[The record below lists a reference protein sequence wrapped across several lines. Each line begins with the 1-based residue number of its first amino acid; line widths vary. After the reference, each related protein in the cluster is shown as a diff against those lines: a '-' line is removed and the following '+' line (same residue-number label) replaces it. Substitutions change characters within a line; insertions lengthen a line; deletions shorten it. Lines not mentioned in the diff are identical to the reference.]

1 MTPTQV
7 VIAALLVA
15 LGYFLAALLFTT
27 RLFRYQGS
35 EVPVLPKNR
44 KVKVCSF
51 GCDTMWP
58 DILVFAGRLGHYKTG
73 LCSGEGTSAC
83 H

>member
-1 MTPTQV
+1 MTFIVTNVLV
-7 VIAALLVA
+7 VII
-15 LGYFLAALLFTT
+15 YFTFTLFFTK

-58 DILVFAGRLGHYKTG
+58 DTLVLAGRLGHYKTG
-73 LCSGEGTSAC
+73 LCSGAGASKC